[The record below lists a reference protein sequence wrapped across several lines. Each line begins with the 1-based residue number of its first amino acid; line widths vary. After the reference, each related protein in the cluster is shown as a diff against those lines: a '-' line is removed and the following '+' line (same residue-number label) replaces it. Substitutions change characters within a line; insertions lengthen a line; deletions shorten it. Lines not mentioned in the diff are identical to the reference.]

1 MQSKIISDP
10 AILRGK
16 PIISGTRISVELIMD
31 LLAAGLTVDKILE
44 EYPHLTKVAI
54 FAAITFAKNA
64 VQREEIYPLV
74 EKNGQ
79 IVFHS
84 A

>member
-1 MQSKIISDP
+1 
-10 AILRGK
+10 
-16 PIISGTRISVELIMD
+16 MD